1 MWGPSPDSPSP
12 RRALRWIKWRSR
24 ARCVKQGY
32 RRRSVDAEIYVDP
45 DVATGSEVDDR
56 DVETGSDVDDRDVA
70 TGSDV
75 DDRDVATGSDVDVFV
90 DVFVFVFVDVDVDVF
105 VDVDCM

>member
-75 DDRDVATGSDVDVFV
+75 DVFV